1 MQSPQ
6 LLNLPQIGY
15 NGLVVADEVITT
27 EELLPIIGTDR
38 VRLIDAREPGEY
50 QEGHIPGAV
59 NLHPSTLEHTEVN
72 DHGDEV
78 DHQLRPAPEVM
89 AHFRAFGVR
98 SDVPVCV
105 YDGGGGYLAARL
117 WWILDYLGHRRP
129 RLLDGGLAAWS
140 LTGGP
145 LDGGPAQFSVG
156 NFILRPSP
164 RRRLE
169 FPDVIAGMA
178 DPNTVLCNTLAANE
192 FRVGSIPGSINI
204 PYTDTFATDNFPLLK
219 SRHEL
224 EYVFAQHG
232 ITHRQHLVCY
242 CQIGYTA
249 AQVYFAARYA
259 GLTNVTVYDGSMADW
274 AARGG
279 ELVPGREDDQ

>member
-1 MQSPQ
+1 
-6 LLNLPQIGY
+6 LNLPQIGY

-27 EELLPIIGTDR
+27 EELLPIVGTDR
-38 VRLIDAREPGEY
+38 VRLIDARESGAY

-59 NLHPSTLEHTEVN
+59 NLHPSTLEQTEVN

-78 DHQLRPAPEVM
+78 DHQLRPAVEIV
-89 AHFRAFGVR
+89 ACFRAAGIR
-98 SDVPVCV
+98 NDVPVCV
-105 YDGGGGYLAARL
+105 YDDGGGYLAARL
-117 WWILDYLGHRRP
+117 WWVLDYLGHPRR
-129 RLLDGGLAAWS
+129 RLLDGGFFAW
-140 LTGGP
+140 TTAGGTLSGDAVP
-145 LDGGPAQFSVG
+145 ILHG
-156 NFILRPSP
+156 NFTQRPSLF
-164 RRRLE
+164 RRLE
-169 FPDVIAGMA
+169 FSDVIAHMG
-178 DPNTVLCNTLAANE
+178 DPRMVLCNTLAANE
-192 FRVGSIPGSINI
+192 YRAGSIPGSINI

-232 ITHRQHLVCY
+232 ITHRHHLVCY

-279 ELVPGREDDQ
+279 ELVPGRENDQ